1 MKSVPTEKLTALNAY
16 VTKEDKS
23 KISNINFH
31 LRKLEKE
38 KQYKPKQAEKK
49 QYIFKEKNQWNWKQE
64 INRRNQLNQK
74 LVLWKDK

>member
-1 MKSVPTEKLTALNAY
+1 MLTEKLTALNAY

-49 QYIFKEKNQWNWKQE
+49 KYIYKEKINEIENRKSIEE
-64 INRRNQLNQK
+64 IN
-74 LVLWKDK
+74 